1 LWHHSLKLP
10 SAAAEVLSV
19 DFDPVLSHALNEL
32 GALMAHGDLVRA
44 RERANALLQRYPDH
58 TEVWRLSGVCALQQ
72 GDFAPAR
79 KALDRAI
86 EIAPLSVESWCN
98 LASLHTAQG
107 HFEEA
112 ERALRHA
119 LAIAPNHAA
128 ALNNL
133 GSLLD
138 ARGDYYGAAEC
149 FAKAISQRPDYARA
163 WLNQAAALLAVRHL
177 ERAEA
182 SARRAIQL
190 DPHWADAQFVLGNVL
205 AAAHKSGALGA
216 YREAVRLAPRSPQ
229 FQYQLGLALDTHGE
243 FAAAVGAFETSLR
256 IAPEFWPALSQ
267 LAFLQRR
274 LCDWHSLPTLSS
286 RLIAGINQGVS
297 GITPFSMLVE
307 DTTPAQQLVCARSF
321 ATARQEEVEPLQERF
336 GPRPHARRDGAV
348 RVGFLS
354 AGFCEH
360 PTALLIAE
368 LIERLRSSKLHT
380 LGYATTAD
388 DGGSLRKRI
397 NAVFHEFHDLST
409 TPLDNLFQKLRE
421 DRLDILIDLDGY
433 CEGSHPEL
441 LALRPAPLQVNWLAY
456 PGTLGAAWYD
466 YLIADKFVIPPE
478 QRAHYSENIVRLPR
492 CYQPSDTTR
501 TVGEPPSRAQLG
513 LPDTAVVFACF
524 NHSWKYTLRSFAR
537 WIKILKAVPD
547 SVLWLLA
554 GPPGSGAD
562 EHLRR
567 AAHAAGIDPRR
578 IVFALRV
585 PHAEHLARYRYVDLF
600 LDTNPYNAHT
610 TASDALW
617 AGCPVLTEPGAT
629 FASRVAGSLNH
640 HLGMD
645 ELNAVSDQ
653 AYIDTAVHFAR
664 DLPALRTLRMRVEDA
679 RQSSGLF
686 DMVAYA
692 RDFETALTT
701 MFHRFERGL
710 DPADFEVAG

>member
-1 LWHHSLKLP
+1 LWHHP
-10 SAAAEVLSV
+10 QV

-32 GALMAHGDLVRA
+32 GALMAHGELGRA
-44 RERANALLQRYPDH
+44 RERVNALLQRYPDH

-86 EIAPLSVESWCN
+86 EIAPQSVESWCN

-107 HFEEA
+107 HFDEA

-119 LAIAPNHAA
+119 LALAPNHAA

-138 ARGDYYGAAEC
+138 ARGDYYGAADS

-163 WLNQAAALLAVRHL
+163 WLNQAAALLAIRQL
-177 ERAEA
+177 SRGEA

-190 DPHWADAQFVLGNVL
+190 DPHWADAQFVLGNIL
-205 AAAHKSGALGA
+205 AAGQKPDALEA

-229 FQYQLGLALDTHGE
+229 FQYQLGLALDMHGD
-243 FAAAVGAFETSLR
+243 FAAAVAAYEASLR

-274 LCDWHSLPTLSS
+274 LCDWHTLPPLSS
-286 RLIAGINQGVS
+286 KLLAGIDRAVS

-307 DTTPAQQLVCARSF
+307 ETTPAQQLICAQSF
-321 ATARQEEVEPLQERF
+321 AASREAEVEPLQERF
-336 GPRPHARRDGAV
+336 GPRPHGRREGAL

-354 AGFCEH
+354 AGFGEH

-368 LIERLRSSKLHT
+368 LIERLRASSLHT
-380 LGYATTAD
+380 LGYATTTD
-388 DGGSLRKRI
+388 DGGGLRGRLK
-397 NAVFHEFHDLST
+397 AAFHEFQDLST
-409 TPLDNLFQKLRE
+409 TPLDNLFHKLRG

-433 CEGSHPEL
+433 CQGSHPEL
-441 LALRPAPLQVNWLAY
+441 LALRPAPLQINWLAY
-456 PGTLGAAWYD
+456 PGTLGATWCD
-466 YLIADKFVIPPE
+466 YLIADKFLIPAE
-478 QRAHYSENIVRLPR
+478 QRSYYSENIVTLPR

-501 TVGEPPSRAQLG
+501 AVGEPPPRAQLG
-513 LPDTAVVFACF
+513 LPARGVVFACF

-537 WIKILKAVPD
+537 WMKILKGVPE

-554 GPPGSGAD
+554 GPPGSRAD
-562 EHLRR
+562 EHLRH

-578 IVFALRV
+578 VVFALRV
-585 PHAEHLARYRYVDLF
+585 PHAEHLARYRHADLF

-617 AGCPVLTEPGAT
+617 AGCPVLTQPGTT

-640 HLGMD
+640 HLGLD
-645 ELNAVSDQ
+645 DLNVSSDQ
-653 AYIDTAVHFAR
+653 AYVDTALRYAR
-664 DLPALRTLRMRVEDA
+664 DLPALRALRLRVEDS
-679 RQSSGLF
+679 RSSGLF
-686 DMVAYA
+686 DMSAYA
-692 RDFETALTT
+692 RDFESAMTM

-710 DPADFEVAG
+710 PAADFEVPSA

>member
-1 LWHHSLKLP
+1 
-10 SAAAEVLSV
+10 V
-19 DFDPVLSHALNEL
+19 DFDPVLTHALNEL
-32 GALMAHGDLVRA
+32 GALMAHGELVRA
-44 RERANALLQRYPDH
+44 RERANVLLQRYPDH

-86 EIAPLSVESWCN
+86 EIAPQSVESWCN

-119 LAIAPNHAA
+119 LALAPNHAA

-138 ARGDYYGAAEC
+138 ARGDYYGAADA

-163 WLNQAAALLAVRHL
+163 WLNQAAALLAIRQLV
-177 ERAEA
+177 RAEA
-182 SARRAIQL
+182 SARRAVQL
-190 DPHWADAQFVLGNVL
+190 DPSWADAQFVLGNVL
-205 AAAHKSGALGA
+205 AAAQKKGALDA
-216 YREAVRLAPRSPQ
+216 YREAVRLAPRSPH
-229 FQYQLGLALDTHGE
+229 FQYQLGLALDKTGE
-243 FAAAVGAFETSLR
+243 FTSAASAFEASLR

-274 LCDWHSLPTLSS
+274 MCDWHSLPALSS
-286 RLIAGINQGVS
+286 KLLAGIDHGAS

-307 DTTPAQQLVCARSF
+307 DTTPAQQLACARSF
-321 ATARQEEVEPLQERF
+321 AAAREAEVEPLQERF
-336 GPRPHARRDGAV
+336 GPRPHARRDGPL

-354 AGFCEH
+354 AGFGEH

-368 LIERLRSSKLHT
+368 LIERLHGSALRT
-380 LGYATTAD
+380 LGYATTAN
-388 DGGSLRKRI
+388 DGGALRKRLG
-397 NAVFHEFHDLST
+397 AAFHEFHDLST
-409 TPLDNLFQKLRE
+409 TSLDNLFSKLRE

-441 LALRPAPLQVNWLAY
+441 FALRPAPLQVNWLAY
-456 PGTLGAAWYD
+456 PGTLGAPWCD
-466 YLIADKFVIPPE
+466 YLIADKFLIPAD
-478 QRAHYSENIVRLPR
+478 QRAHYSEKIAALRG

-501 TVGEPPSRAQLG
+501 VLGDAPSRADLG
-513 LPDTAVVFACF
+513 LPDSAVVFACF

-537 WIKILKAVPD
+537 WIKILKGAPG

-554 GPPGSGAD
+554 GPPGSSAD

-567 AAHAAGIDPRR
+567 AARAAGVDPARL
-578 IVFALRV
+578 VFALRV
-585 PHAEHLARYRYVDLF
+585 PHVEHLARYRHADLF
-600 LDTNPYNAHT
+600 LDTSPYNAHT

-617 AGCPVLTEPGAT
+617 AGCPVLTQPGAT

-640 HLGMD
+640 HLGLD
-645 ELNAVSDQ
+645 DLNAANDQ
-653 AYIDTAVHFAR
+653 AYIDTALHYAR
-664 DLPALRTLRMRVEDA
+664 DLPALRTLRMRVEEA
-679 RQSSGLF
+679 RSHGGVF
-686 DMVAYA
+686 DMAAYA
-692 RDFETALTT
+692 RDFELALTT

-710 DPADFEVAG
+710 EPADFKVGQ

>member
-1 LWHHSLKLP
+1 
-10 SAAAEVLSV
+10 V
-19 DFDPVLSHALNEL
+19 DFDPVLTHALNEL
-32 GALMAHGDLVRA
+32 GALMAHGELVRA
-44 RERANALLQRYPDH
+44 RERANVLLQRYPDH

-86 EIAPLSVESWCN
+86 EIAPQSVESWCN

-119 LAIAPNHAA
+119 LALAPNHAA

-138 ARGDYYGAAEC
+138 ARGDYYGAADA

-163 WLNQAAALLAVRHL
+163 WLNQAAALLAIRQLV
-177 ERAEA
+177 RAEA
-182 SARRAIQL
+182 SARRAVQL
-190 DPHWADAQFVLGNVL
+190 DPSWADAQFVLGNVL
-205 AAAHKSGALGA
+205 AAAQKKGALDA
-216 YREAVRLAPRSPQ
+216 YREAVRLAPRSPH
-229 FQYQLGLALDTHGE
+229 FQYQLGLALDKTGE
-243 FAAAVGAFETSLR
+243 FTSAASAFEASLR

-274 LCDWHSLPTLSS
+274 MCDWHSLPALSS
-286 RLIAGINQGVS
+286 KLLAGINHGAS

-307 DTTPAQQLVCARSF
+307 DTTPAQQLACAQSF
-321 ATARQEEVEPLQERF
+321 AAAREAEVEPLQERF
-336 GPRPHARRDGAV
+336 GPRPHARRDGPL

-354 AGFCEH
+354 AGFGEH

-368 LIERLRSSKLHT
+368 LIERLHGSALRT
-380 LGYATTAD
+380 LGYATTAN
-388 DGGSLRKRI
+388 DGGALRKRLG
-397 NAVFHEFHDLST
+397 AAFHEFHDLST
-409 TPLDNLFQKLRE
+409 TSLDNLFSKLRE

-441 LALRPAPLQVNWLAY
+441 FALRPAPLQVNWLAY
-456 PGTLGAAWYD
+456 PGTLGAPWCD
-466 YLIADKFVIPPE
+466 YLIADKFLIPAD
-478 QRAHYSENIVRLPR
+478 QRAHYSEKIAALRG

-501 TVGEPPSRAQLG
+501 VLGDAPSRADLG
-513 LPDTAVVFACF
+513 LPDSAVVFACF

-537 WIKILKAVPD
+537 WIKILKGAPG

-554 GPPGSGAD
+554 GPPGSSAD

-567 AAHAAGIDPRR
+567 AAHAAGVDPARL
-578 IVFALRV
+578 VFALRV
-585 PHAEHLARYRYVDLF
+585 PHVEHLARYRHADLF
-600 LDTNPYNAHT
+600 LDTSPYNAHT

-617 AGCPVLTEPGAT
+617 AGCPVLTQPGAT

-640 HLGMD
+640 HLGLD
-645 ELNAVSDQ
+645 DLNAANDQ
-653 AYIDTAVHFAR
+653 AYIDTALHYAR
-664 DLPALRTLRMRVEDA
+664 DLPALRTLRMRVEEA
-679 RQSSGLF
+679 RSHGGVF
-686 DMVAYA
+686 DMAAYA
-692 RDFETALTT
+692 RDFELALTT

-710 DPADFEVAG
+710 EPADFEVGQ

>member
-1 LWHHSLKLP
+1 
-10 SAAAEVLSV
+10 V
-19 DFDPVLSHALNEL
+19 DFDPVLTHALNEL
-32 GALMAHGDLVRA
+32 GALMAHGELVRA
-44 RERANALLQRYPDH
+44 RERANVLLQRYPDH

-86 EIAPLSVESWCN
+86 EIAPQSVESWCN

-119 LAIAPNHAA
+119 LALAPNHAA

-138 ARGDYYGAAEC
+138 ARGDYYGAADA

-163 WLNQAAALLAVRHL
+163 WLNQAAALLAIRQLV
-177 ERAEA
+177 RAEA
-182 SARRAIQL
+182 SARRAVQL
-190 DPHWADAQFVLGNVL
+190 DPSWADAQFVLGNVL
-205 AAAHKSGALGA
+205 AAAQKKGALDA
-216 YREAVRLAPRSPQ
+216 YREAVRLAPRSPH
-229 FQYQLGLALDTHGE
+229 FQYQLGLALDKTGE
-243 FAAAVGAFETSLR
+243 FTSAASAFEASLR

-274 LCDWHSLPTLSS
+274 MCDWHSLPALSS
-286 RLIAGINQGVS
+286 KLLAGIDHGAS

-307 DTTPAQQLVCARSF
+307 DTTPAQQLACAQSF
-321 ATARQEEVEPLQERF
+321 AAAREAEVEPLQERF
-336 GPRPHARRDGAV
+336 GPRPHARRDGPL

-354 AGFCEH
+354 AGFGEH

-368 LIERLRSSKLHT
+368 LIERLHGSALRT
-380 LGYATTAD
+380 LGYATTAN
-388 DGGSLRKRI
+388 DGGALRKRLG
-397 NAVFHEFHDLST
+397 AAFHEFHDLST
-409 TPLDNLFQKLRE
+409 TSLDNLFSKLRE

-441 LALRPAPLQVNWLAY
+441 FALRPAPLQVNWLAY
-456 PGTLGAAWYD
+456 PGTLGAPWCD
-466 YLIADKFVIPPE
+466 YLIADKFLIPAD
-478 QRAHYSENIVRLPR
+478 QRAHYSEKIAALRG

-501 TVGEPPSRAQLG
+501 VLGDAPSRADLG
-513 LPDTAVVFACF
+513 LPDSAVVFACF

-537 WIKILKAVPD
+537 WIKILKGAPG

-554 GPPGSGAD
+554 GPPGSSAD

-567 AAHAAGIDPRR
+567 AARAAGVDPARL
-578 IVFALRV
+578 VFALRV
-585 PHAEHLARYRYVDLF
+585 PHVEHLARYRHADLF
-600 LDTNPYNAHT
+600 LDTSPYNAHT

-617 AGCPVLTEPGAT
+617 AGCPVLTQPGAT

-640 HLGMD
+640 HLGLD
-645 ELNAVSDQ
+645 DLNAANDQ
-653 AYIDTAVHFAR
+653 AYIDTALHYAR
-664 DLPALRTLRMRVEDA
+664 DLPALRTLRMRVEEA
-679 RQSSGLF
+679 RSHGGVF
-686 DMVAYA
+686 DMAAYA
-692 RDFETALTT
+692 RDFELALTT

-710 DPADFEVAG
+710 EPADFEVGQ

>member
-1 LWHHSLKLP
+1 
-10 SAAAEVLSV
+10 V
-19 DFDPVLSHALNEL
+19 DFDPVLTHALNEL
-32 GALMAHGDLVRA
+32 GALMAHGELVRA
-44 RERANALLQRYPDH
+44 RERANVLLQRYPDH

-86 EIAPLSVESWCN
+86 EIAPQSVESWCN

-119 LAIAPNHAA
+119 LALAPNHAA

-138 ARGDYYGAAEC
+138 ARGDYYGAADA

-163 WLNQAAALLAVRHL
+163 WLNQAAALLAIRQLV
-177 ERAEA
+177 RAEA
-182 SARRAIQL
+182 SARRAVQL
-190 DPHWADAQFVLGNVL
+190 DPSWADAQFVLGNVL
-205 AAAHKSGALGA
+205 AAAQKKGALDA
-216 YREAVRLAPRSPQ
+216 YREAVRLAPRSPH
-229 FQYQLGLALDTHGE
+229 FQYQLGLALDKTGE
-243 FAAAVGAFETSLR
+243 FTSAASAFEASLR

-274 LCDWHSLPTLSS
+274 MCDWHSLPALSS
-286 RLIAGINQGVS
+286 KLLAGIDHGAS

-307 DTTPAQQLVCARSF
+307 DTTPAQQLACAQSF
-321 ATARQEEVEPLQERF
+321 AAAREAEVEPLQERF
-336 GPRPHARRDGAV
+336 GPRPHARRDGPL

-354 AGFCEH
+354 AGFGEH

-368 LIERLRSSKLHT
+368 LIERLHGSALRT
-380 LGYATTAD
+380 LGYATTAN
-388 DGGSLRKRI
+388 DGGALRKRLG
-397 NAVFHEFHDLST
+397 AAFHEFHDLST
-409 TPLDNLFQKLRE
+409 TSLDNLFSKLRE

-441 LALRPAPLQVNWLAY
+441 FALRPAPLQVNWLAY
-456 PGTLGAAWYD
+456 PGTLGAPWCD
-466 YLIADKFVIPPE
+466 YLIADKFLIPAD
-478 QRAHYSENIVRLPR
+478 QRAHYSEKIAALRG

-501 TVGEPPSRAQLG
+501 VLGDAPSRADLG
-513 LPDTAVVFACF
+513 LPDSAVVFACF

-537 WIKILKAVPD
+537 WIKILKGAPG

-554 GPPGSGAD
+554 GPPGSSAD

-567 AAHAAGIDPRR
+567 AARAAGVDPARL
-578 IVFALRV
+578 VFALRV
-585 PHAEHLARYRYVDLF
+585 PHVEHLARYRHADLF
-600 LDTNPYNAHT
+600 LDTSPYNAHT

-617 AGCPVLTEPGAT
+617 AGCPVLTQPGAT

-640 HLGMD
+640 HLGLD
-645 ELNAVSDQ
+645 DLNAANDQ
-653 AYIDTAVHFAR
+653 AYIDTALHYAR
-664 DLPALRTLRMRVEDA
+664 DLPALRTLRMRVEEA
-679 RQSSGLF
+679 RSHGGVF
-686 DMVAYA
+686 DMAAYA
-692 RDFETALTT
+692 RDFELALTT

-710 DPADFEVAG
+710 EPADFKVGQ

>member
-1 LWHHSLKLP
+1 
-10 SAAAEVLSV
+10 
-19 DFDPVLSHALNEL
+19 
-32 GALMAHGDLVRA
+32 MAHGELARA
-44 RERANALLQRYPDH
+44 RERVNVLLQRYPDH

-86 EIAPLSVESWCN
+86 EIAPQSVESWCN

-119 LAIAPNHAA
+119 LALMPNHAA

-138 ARGDYYGAAEC
+138 ARGDYYGAADA
-149 FAKAISQRPDYARA
+149 FARAISQRPDYARA
-163 WLNQAAALLAVRHL
+163 WLNQAAALLAIRQLV
-177 ERAEA
+177 RAEA
-182 SARRAIQL
+182 SARRAVQL
-190 DPHWADAQFVLGNVL
+190 DPNWADAQFVLGNVL
-205 AAAHKSGALGA
+205 AAAQKSGALDA
-216 YREAVRLAPRSPQ
+216 YREAVRLAPRSPH
-229 FQYQLGLALDTHGE
+229 FQYQLGLALDKHGE
-243 FAAAVGAFETSLR
+243 FAAAARAFEASLQ
-256 IAPEFWPALSQ
+256 IAPEFWPAVSQ

-274 LCDWHSLPTLSS
+274 MCDWHALPPLSS
-286 RLIAGINQGVS
+286 RLLAGIDRGVS

-307 DTTPAQQLVCARSF
+307 DTTPAQQLLCAKNF
-321 ATARQEEVEPLQERF
+321 AASREAEVEPLQERF
-336 GPRPHARRDGAV
+336 GPRPHARRDGPL

-360 PTALLIAE
+360 PTALLITE
-368 LIERLRSSKLHT
+368 LIERLRSSALRT
-380 LGYATTAD
+380 FGYATTAN
-388 DGGSLRKRI
+388 DGGPLRKRLS
-397 NAVFHEFHDLST
+397 AAFHEFHDLAA
-409 TPLDNLFQKLRE
+409 TPLDNLFRKLRE

-441 LALRPAPLQVNWLAY
+441 FALRPAPLQVNWLGY
-456 PGTLGAAWYD
+456 PGTLGAAWCD
-466 YLIADKFVIPPE
+466 YLIADKFLIPAE
-478 QRAHYSENIVRLPR
+478 QRAHYSEKIATLRG

-501 TVGEPPSRAQLG
+501 VVGEAPSRGELG
-513 LPDTAVVFACF
+513 LPDGDVVFACF

-537 WIKILKAVPD
+537 WMKILKGAPR

-554 GPPGSGAD
+554 GPPGSSAD

-567 AAHAAGIDPRR
+567 AARAAGVDPARL
-578 IVFALRV
+578 VFALRV
-585 PHAEHLARYRYVDLF
+585 PHAEHLARYRRADLF

-617 AGCPVLTEPGAT
+617 AGCPVLTQPGVT

-640 HLGMD
+640 HLGLD
-645 ELNAVSDQ
+645 DLNAATDQ
-653 AYIDTAVHFAR
+653 AYIDIALHYAH
-664 DLPALRTLRMRVEDA
+664 DLPALRTLRMRVEEA
-679 RQSSGLF
+679 HSSGGVF
-686 DMVAYA
+686 DMNAYT
-692 RDFETALTT
+692 RDFEMALTT

-710 DPADFEVAG
+710 QADDFQVGQ

>member
-1 LWHHSLKLP
+1 
-10 SAAAEVLSV
+10 V
-19 DFDPVLSHALNEL
+19 DFDPVLSHALGEL
-32 GALMAHGDLVRA
+32 GALLAQGEFVRA
-44 RERANALLQRYPDH
+44 RERVNALLQRYPEH
-58 TEVWRLSGVCALQQ
+58 TEVWRLSGVCSLQQ

-128 ALNNL
+128 ALNNI

-138 ARGDYYGAAEC
+138 ARGDYYGAAEA
-149 FAKAISQRPDYARA
+149 FAKAITQRPDYARA
-163 WLNQAAALLAVRHL
+163 WLNQAAALLAIRQL
-177 ERAEA
+177 GRAEA

-190 DPHWADAQFVLGNVL
+190 DAHWADAQFVLGNIL
-205 AAAHKSGALGA
+205 AAAHKTGALDA
-216 YREAVRLAPRSPQ
+216 YREAVRLAPRRPQ
-229 FQYQLGLALDTHGE
+229 FQYQLGLALDGQGE
-243 FAAAVGAFETSLR
+243 FVAAGRAFEASLAV
-256 IAPEFWPALSQ
+256 APEFWPALAQ

-274 LCDWHSLPTLSS
+274 LCDWHALAPLSEK
-286 RLIAGINQGVS
+286 LLAGIDQGMS

-307 DTTPAQQLVCARSF
+307 DSTPAQQLACARSF
-321 ATARQEEVEPLQERF
+321 AAARLSEVEPLQERF
-336 GPRPHARRDGAV
+336 GPRPHARRDGAP

-354 AGFCEH
+354 AGFGEH

-368 LIERLRSSKLHT
+368 LIERLRESSLHT

-388 DGGSLRKRI
+388 DGGPLRKRL
-397 NAVFHEFHDLST
+397 ATAFHEFQDLSAT
-409 TPLDNLFQKLRE
+409 SLDNLFQKLRQ

-433 CEGSHPEL
+433 CDGAHPEL

-456 PGTLGAAWYD
+456 PGTLGAPWCD
-466 YLIADKFVIPPE
+466 YVIADRFLIPAE
-478 QRAHYSENIVRLPR
+478 QRAHYSENVVTLPR

-501 TVGEPPSRAQLG
+501 AIAEAPGRSQLG
-513 LPDTAVVFACF
+513 LPDHAVVFACL

-537 WIKILKAVPD
+537 WMKILKGAPD

-554 GPPGSGAD
+554 GPPGSGVD
-562 EHLRR
+562 ERLRQAAR
-567 AAHAAGIDPRR
+567 AAGVNPQR

-585 PHAEHLARYRYVDLF
+585 PHAEHLARYRHVDLF
-600 LDTNPYNAHT
+600 LDTSPYNAHT

-617 AGCPVLTEPGAT
+617 AGCPVLTQPGAT

-640 HLGMD
+640 HLGMT
-645 ELNAVSDQ
+645 ELNAASDN
-653 AYIDTAVHFAR
+653 AYVDCAVHFAR
-664 DLPALRTLRMRVEDA
+664 DLPALRALRMRVEDS
-679 RQSSGLF
+679 RHSSGLF

-701 MFHRFERGL
+701 MFRRFERGFE
-710 DPADFEVAG
+710 PADFEVGA

>member
-1 LWHHSLKLP
+1 M
-10 SAAAEVLSV
+10 
-19 DFDPVLSHALNEL
+19 DFDPVLSHALGEL
-32 GALMAHGDLVRA
+32 GALIAHGDLSRA
-44 RERANALLQRYPDH
+44 RERAHALQQRYPEH

-72 GDFAPAR
+72 GDFGPAR

-86 EIAPLSVESWCN
+86 EIAPQSVESWCN

-107 HFEEA
+107 HFDEA

-119 LAIAPNHAA
+119 LALTPNHAA

-138 ARGDYYGAAEC
+138 ARGDYYGAADA
-149 FAKAISQRPDYARA
+149 FSKAITQRPDYARA
-163 WLNQAAALLAVRHL
+163 WLNQAAALLAIRQL
-177 ERAEA
+177 TRAEA

-205 AAAHKSGALGA
+205 ATARKAGALDA
-216 YREAVRLAPRSPQ
+216 YREAARLAPRSPQ
-229 FQYQLGLALDTHGE
+229 FQYQLGLALDTNGE
-243 FAAAVGAFETSLR
+243 FTAAAAAFEASLHV
-256 IAPEFWPALSQ
+256 APEFWPALSQ

-274 LCDWHSLPTLSS
+274 LCDWHTLPPLSNK
-286 RLIAGINQGVS
+286 LLAGIDHAVS

-307 DTTPAQQLVCARSF
+307 DTTPAQQLICAQSF
-321 ATARQEEVEPLQERF
+321 AALREAEVEPLQDRF
-336 GPRPHARRDGAV
+336 GPRPHGRREGGL

-354 AGFCEH
+354 AGFGEH

-368 LIERLRSSKLHT
+368 LIERLRVSSLRT

-388 DGGSLRKRI
+388 DDGPLRKRLG
-397 NAVFHEFHDLST
+397 AAFHEFHDLST
-409 TPLDNLFQKLRE
+409 TPLDNLFEKLRE
-421 DRLDILIDLDGY
+421 DKLDILIDLDGY

-456 PGTLGAAWYD
+456 PGTLGAPWCD
-466 YLIADKFVIPPE
+466 YLIADKFLIPLE
-478 QRAHYSENIVRLPR
+478 QRSYYSESIAHLPR

-501 TVGEPPSRAQLG
+501 SIGEPPSRRQLG
-513 LPDTAVVFACF
+513 LPAGGAVFACF

-537 WIKILKAVPD
+537 WMKILKAVPD

-562 EHLRR
+562 ERLRR
-567 AAHAAGIDPRR
+567 AARAAGVDPQR

-585 PHAEHLARYRYVDLF
+585 PHAEHLARYRHADMF

-617 AGCPVLTEPGAT
+617 AGCPVLTQPGAT

-640 HLGMD
+640 HLGLD
-645 ELNAVSDQ
+645 ELNMASDQ
-653 AYIDTAVHFAR
+653 AYVDTAVHYAH
-664 DLPALRTLRMRVEDA
+664 DLPALHALRLRVEDA
-679 RQSSGLF
+679 RKTASLF
-686 DMVAYA
+686 DMAGYA
-692 RDFETALTT
+692 RDFEAALTT
-701 MFHRFERGL
+701 MSQRSQRGL
-710 DPADFEVAG
+710 DSTDFEVGK

>member
-1 LWHHSLKLP
+1 M
-10 SAAAEVLSV
+10 
-19 DFDPVLSHALNEL
+19 DFDPVLTHALNEL
-32 GALMAHGDLVRA
+32 GALMAHGELVRA
-44 RERANALLQRYPDH
+44 RERANVLLQRYPDH

-86 EIAPLSVESWCN
+86 EIAPQSVESWCN

-119 LAIAPNHAA
+119 LALAPNHAA

-138 ARGDYYGAAEC
+138 ARGDYYGAADA

-163 WLNQAAALLAVRHL
+163 WLNQAAALLAIRQLV
-177 ERAEA
+177 RAEA
-182 SARRAIQL
+182 SARRAVQL
-190 DPHWADAQFVLGNVL
+190 DPSWADAQFVLGNVL
-205 AAAHKSGALGA
+205 AAAQKKGALDA
-216 YREAVRLAPRSPQ
+216 YREAVRLAPRSPH
-229 FQYQLGLALDTHGE
+229 FQYQLGLALDKTGE
-243 FAAAVGAFETSLR
+243 FTSAASAFEASLR

-274 LCDWHSLPTLSS
+274 MCDWHSLPALSS
-286 RLIAGINQGVS
+286 KLLAGIDHGAS

-307 DTTPAQQLVCARSF
+307 DTTPAQQLACAQSF
-321 ATARQEEVEPLQERF
+321 AAAREAEVEPLQERF
-336 GPRPHARRDGAV
+336 GPRPHARRDGPL

-354 AGFCEH
+354 AGFGEH

-368 LIERLRSSKLHT
+368 LIERLHGSALRT
-380 LGYATTAD
+380 LGYATTAN
-388 DGGSLRKRI
+388 DGGALRKRLG
-397 NAVFHEFHDLST
+397 AAFHEFHDLST
-409 TPLDNLFQKLRE
+409 TSLDNLFSKLRE

-441 LALRPAPLQVNWLAY
+441 FALRPAPLQVNWLAY
-456 PGTLGAAWYD
+456 PGTLGAPWCD
-466 YLIADKFVIPPE
+466 YLIADKFLIPAD
-478 QRAHYSENIVRLPR
+478 QRAHYSEKIAALRG

-501 TVGEPPSRAQLG
+501 VLGDAPSRADLG
-513 LPDTAVVFACF
+513 LPDSAVVFACF

-537 WIKILKAVPD
+537 WIKILKGAPG

-554 GPPGSGAD
+554 GPPGSSAD

-567 AAHAAGIDPRR
+567 AARAAGVDPARL
-578 IVFALRV
+578 VFALRV
-585 PHAEHLARYRYVDLF
+585 PHVEHLARYRHADLF
-600 LDTNPYNAHT
+600 LDTSPYNAHT

-617 AGCPVLTEPGAT
+617 AGCPVLTQPGAT

-640 HLGMD
+640 HLGLD
-645 ELNAVSDQ
+645 DLNAANDQ
-653 AYIDTAVHFAR
+653 AYIDTALHYAR
-664 DLPALRTLRMRVEDA
+664 DLPALRTLRMRVEEA
-679 RQSSGLF
+679 RSHGGVF
-686 DMVAYA
+686 DMAAYA
-692 RDFETALTT
+692 RDFELALTT

-710 DPADFEVAG
+710 EPADFEVGQ

>member
-1 LWHHSLKLP
+1 
-10 SAAAEVLSV
+10 V
-19 DFDPVLSHALNEL
+19 DFDPVLTHALNEL
-32 GALMAHGDLVRA
+32 GALMAHGELVRA
-44 RERANALLQRYPDH
+44 RERANVLLQRYPDH

-86 EIAPLSVESWCN
+86 EIAPQSVESWCN

-119 LAIAPNHAA
+119 LALAPNHAA

-138 ARGDYYGAAEC
+138 ARGDYYGAADA

-163 WLNQAAALLAVRHL
+163 WLNQAAALLAIRQLV
-177 ERAEA
+177 RAEA
-182 SARRAIQL
+182 SARRAVQL
-190 DPHWADAQFVLGNVL
+190 DPSWADAQFVLGNVL
-205 AAAHKSGALGA
+205 AAAQKKGALDA
-216 YREAVRLAPRSPQ
+216 YREAVRLAPRSPH
-229 FQYQLGLALDTHGE
+229 FQYQLGLALDKTGE
-243 FAAAVGAFETSLR
+243 FTSAASAFEASLR

-274 LCDWHSLPTLSS
+274 MCDWHSLPALSS
-286 RLIAGINQGVS
+286 KLLAGIDHGAS

-307 DTTPAQQLVCARSF
+307 DTTPAQQLACARSF
-321 ATARQEEVEPLQERF
+321 AAAREAEVEPLQERF
-336 GPRPHARRDGAV
+336 GPRPHARRDGPL

-354 AGFCEH
+354 AGFGEH

-368 LIERLRSSKLHT
+368 LIERLHGSALRT
-380 LGYATTAD
+380 LGYATTAN
-388 DGGSLRKRI
+388 DGGALRKRLG
-397 NAVFHEFHDLST
+397 AAFHEFHDLST
-409 TPLDNLFQKLRE
+409 TSLDNLFSKLRE

-441 LALRPAPLQVNWLAY
+441 FALRPAPLQVNWLGY
-456 PGTLGAAWYD
+456 PGTLGAAWCD
-466 YLIADKFVIPPE
+466 YLIADKFLIPAE
-478 QRAHYSENIVRLPR
+478 QRAHYSEKIATLRG

-501 TVGEPPSRAQLG
+501 VVGEAPSRGELG
-513 LPDTAVVFACF
+513 LPDGDVVFACF

-537 WIKILKAVPD
+537 WMKILKGAPR

-554 GPPGSGAD
+554 GPPGSSAD

-567 AAHAAGIDPRR
+567 AARAAGIDPARL
-578 IVFALRV
+578 VFALRV
-585 PHAEHLARYRYVDLF
+585 PHAEHLARYRRADLF

-617 AGCPVLTEPGAT
+617 AGCPVLTQPGVT

-640 HLGMD
+640 HLGLD
-645 ELNAVSDQ
+645 DLNAATDQ
-653 AYIDTAVHFAR
+653 AYIDIALHYAH
-664 DLPALRTLRMRVEDA
+664 DLPALRTLRMRVEEA
-679 RQSSGLF
+679 HSSGGVF
-686 DMVAYA
+686 DMNAYT
-692 RDFETALTT
+692 RDFEMALTT

-710 DPADFEVAG
+710 QADDFQVGQ

>member
-1 LWHHSLKLP
+1 
-10 SAAAEVLSV
+10 V
-19 DFDPVLSHALNEL
+19 DFDPVLTHALNEL
-32 GALMAHGDLVRA
+32 GALMAHGELVRA
-44 RERANALLQRYPDH
+44 RERANVLLQRYPDH

-86 EIAPLSVESWCN
+86 EIAPQSVESWCN

-119 LAIAPNHAA
+119 LALAPNHAA

-138 ARGDYYGAAEC
+138 ARGDYYGAADA

-163 WLNQAAALLAVRHL
+163 WLNQAAALLAIRQLV
-177 ERAEA
+177 RAEA
-182 SARRAIQL
+182 SARRAVQL
-190 DPHWADAQFVLGNVL
+190 DPSWADAQFVLGNVL
-205 AAAHKSGALGA
+205 AAAQKKGALDA
-216 YREAVRLAPRSPQ
+216 YREAVRLAPRSPH
-229 FQYQLGLALDTHGE
+229 FQYQLGLALDKTGE
-243 FAAAVGAFETSLR
+243 FTSAASAFEASLR

-274 LCDWHSLPTLSS
+274 MCDWHSLPALSS
-286 RLIAGINQGVS
+286 KLLAGIDHGAS

-307 DTTPAQQLVCARSF
+307 DTTPAQQLACAQSF
-321 ATARQEEVEPLQERF
+321 AAAREAEVEPLQERF
-336 GPRPHARRDGAV
+336 GPRPHARRDGPL

-354 AGFCEH
+354 AGFGEH

-368 LIERLRSSKLHT
+368 LIERLHGSALRT
-380 LGYATTAD
+380 LGYATTAN
-388 DGGSLRKRI
+388 DGGALRKRLG
-397 NAVFHEFHDLST
+397 AAFHEFHDLST
-409 TPLDNLFQKLRE
+409 TSLDNLFSKLRE

-441 LALRPAPLQVNWLAY
+441 FALRPAPLQVNWLAY
-456 PGTLGAAWYD
+456 PGTLGAPWCD
-466 YLIADKFVIPPE
+466 YLIADKFLIPAD
-478 QRAHYSENIVRLPR
+478 QRAHYSEKIAALRG

-501 TVGEPPSRAQLG
+501 VLGDAPSRADLG
-513 LPDTAVVFACF
+513 LPDSAVVFACF

-537 WIKILKAVPD
+537 WIKILKGAPG

-554 GPPGSGAD
+554 GPPGSSAD

-567 AAHAAGIDPRR
+567 AARAAGVDPARL
-578 IVFALRV
+578 VFALRV
-585 PHAEHLARYRYVDLF
+585 PHVEHLARYRHADLF
-600 LDTNPYNAHT
+600 LDTSPYNAHT

-617 AGCPVLTEPGAT
+617 AGCPVLTQPGAT

-640 HLGMD
+640 HLGLD
-645 ELNAVSDQ
+645 DLNAANDQ
-653 AYIDTAVHFAR
+653 AYIDTALHYAR
-664 DLPALRTLRMRVEDA
+664 DLPALRTLRMRVEEA
-679 RQSSGLF
+679 RSHGGVF
-686 DMVAYA
+686 DMAAYA
-692 RDFETALTT
+692 RDFELALTT

-710 DPADFEVAG
+710 EPADFEVGNERGR

>member
-1 LWHHSLKLP
+1 M
-10 SAAAEVLSV
+10 
-19 DFDPVLSHALNEL
+19 DFDPVLTHALNEL
-32 GALMAHGDLVRA
+32 GALMAHGELVRA
-44 RERANALLQRYPDH
+44 RERANVLLQRYPDH

-86 EIAPLSVESWCN
+86 EIAPQSVESWCN

-119 LAIAPNHAA
+119 LALAPNHAA

-138 ARGDYYGAAEC
+138 ARGDYYGAADA

-163 WLNQAAALLAVRHL
+163 WLNQAAALLAIRQLV
-177 ERAEA
+177 RAEA
-182 SARRAIQL
+182 SARRAVQL
-190 DPHWADAQFVLGNVL
+190 DPSWADAQFVLGNVL
-205 AAAHKSGALGA
+205 AAAQKKGALDA
-216 YREAVRLAPRSPQ
+216 YREAVRLAPRSPH
-229 FQYQLGLALDTHGE
+229 FQYQLGLALDKTGE
-243 FAAAVGAFETSLR
+243 FTSAASAFEASLR

-274 LCDWHSLPTLSS
+274 MCDWHSLPALSS
-286 RLIAGINQGVS
+286 KLLAGIDHGAS

-307 DTTPAQQLVCARSF
+307 DTTPAQQLACAQSF
-321 ATARQEEVEPLQERF
+321 AAAREAEVEPLQERF
-336 GPRPHARRDGAV
+336 GPRPHARRDGPL

-354 AGFCEH
+354 AGFGEH

-368 LIERLRSSKLHT
+368 LIERLHGSALRT
-380 LGYATTAD
+380 LGYATTAN
-388 DGGSLRKRI
+388 DGGALRKRLG
-397 NAVFHEFHDLST
+397 AAFHEFHDLST
-409 TPLDNLFQKLRE
+409 TSLDNLFSKLRE

-441 LALRPAPLQVNWLAY
+441 FALRPAPLQVNWLAY
-456 PGTLGAAWYD
+456 PGTLGAPWCD
-466 YLIADKFVIPPE
+466 YLIADKFLIPAD
-478 QRAHYSENIVRLPR
+478 QRAHYSEKIAALRG

-501 TVGEPPSRAQLG
+501 VLGDAPSRADLG
-513 LPDTAVVFACF
+513 LPDSAVVFACF

-537 WIKILKAVPD
+537 WIKILKGAPG

-554 GPPGSGAD
+554 GPPGSSAD

-567 AAHAAGIDPRR
+567 AARAAGVDPARL
-578 IVFALRV
+578 VFALRV
-585 PHAEHLARYRYVDLF
+585 PHVEHLARYRHADLF
-600 LDTNPYNAHT
+600 LDTSPYNAHT

-617 AGCPVLTEPGAT
+617 AGCPVLTQPGAT

-640 HLGMD
+640 HLGLD
-645 ELNAVSDQ
+645 DLNAANDQ
-653 AYIDTAVHFAR
+653 AYIDTALHYAR
-664 DLPALRTLRMRVEDA
+664 DLPALRTLRMRVEEA
-679 RQSSGLF
+679 RSHGGVF
-686 DMVAYA
+686 DMAAYA
-692 RDFETALTT
+692 RDFELALTT

-710 DPADFEVAG
+710 EPADFEVGNERGR